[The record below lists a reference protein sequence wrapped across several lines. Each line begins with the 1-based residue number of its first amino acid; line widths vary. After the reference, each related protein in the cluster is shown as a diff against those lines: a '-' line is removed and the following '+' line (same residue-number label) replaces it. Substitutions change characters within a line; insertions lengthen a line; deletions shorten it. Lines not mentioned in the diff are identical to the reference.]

1 MADFYT
7 YRNEFSR
14 RRRKRRL
21 VLVLLVLL
29 ALICAVAGWF
39 WQRHDDSA
47 QAEPAQTP
55 AVATPAATQSAATQ
69 EVAATPQPT
78 PATGKTPTKITGFK
92 GNSDLLK
99 VLLNAMAGKYNP

>member
-39 WQRHDDSA
+39 WQRHDDQVRVNDGQDIS
-47 QAEPAQTP
+47 QT
-55 AVATPAATQSAATQ
+55 
-69 EVAATPQPT
+69 
-78 PATGKTPTKITGFK
+78 
-92 GNSDLLK
+92 NR
-99 VLLNAMAGKYNP
+99 